1 MVSPLI
7 SLIQD
12 QILNLEAKNV
22 TAMTVSSGV
31 TEKQRREV
39 FNDLNSPQ
47 PRCKLF
53 YITPEMLMRSHAFQ
67 GILERLVS
75 RDMVARYP
83 IVLFIFSFNQ
93 PTNRTKIDLL
103 SMRHIV

>member
-1 MVSPLI
+1 MSPLI

-83 IVLFIFSFNQ
+83 TASLLSNQ
-93 PTNRTKIDLL
+93 PTNHTLLDLL
-103 SMRHIV
+103 SMRLIA